1 MAVRAMREERLPE
14 QPAYEAKVEA
24 REHHQPRYDFKPPKE
39 KNPTAIKDP
48 RRQAMAD
55 LMATETARAIY
66 RKRKQT
72 LEPVFGIIKEVLG
85 FRRFHLRGLTKVE
98 TEWQLVCLSYNFKRL
113 FNLISKG
120 AAKTI
125 AQRFIGHRFSHYYPL
140 WSSSQKSF
148 QSRQGG
154 IGVPIRQ
161 NLPMKPPTTFPI
173 ARKAK
178 SNRLLA

>member
-1 MAVRAMREERLPE
+1 
-14 QPAYEAKVEA
+14 
-24 REHHQPRYDFKPPKE
+24 
-39 KNPTAIKDP
+39 
-48 RRQAMAD
+48 
-55 LMATETARAIY
+55 MATETARAIY

-125 AQRFIGHRFSHYYPL
+125 A
-140 WSSSQKSF
+140 
-148 QSRQGG
+148 
-154 IGVPIRQ
+154 
-161 NLPMKPPTTFPI
+161 
-173 ARKAK
+173 
-178 SNRLLA
+178 